1 MCLCSSNYAQQSG
14 CFNEFNVDIYSPC
27 YCEETGQG
35 SLNITC
41 LGDLVSDQEIQRIF
55 QDSTATEIN
64 RFALIPAVTT
74 PGQPDGPDLIQVID
88 NLLSDKRARIIEIA
102 TCPLGSTLQISSN
115 AFRTSNVY
123 AQEFSITD
131 CDIDQLNWAFLRTF
145 TRIVNVRLTTVSGIN
160 SISSLPILRN
170 AEQLTF
176 DNCLGFDN
184 PLLSF
189 PAASLPALKTLNFVG
204 NTDLDNP
211 VADNIL
217 LALANVGVPLTNLN
231 IRQSPLITLVPQN
244 IGDISSLTS
253 INLSNNKINS
263 VDSNAFSFL
272 NDRSVRFL
280 DLSNNVVNTISYN
293 AFSTGS
299 TTRSPWGIFFFLTLI
314 TPRSIFRQ
322 LRRSNR
328 AT

>member
-27 YCEETGQG
+27 FCEETEQG

-41 LGDLVSDQEIQRIF
+41 FGDLVTNQDIQRIF
-55 QDSTATEIN
+55 QDSTAPEIN

-102 TCPLGSTLQISSN
+102 TCPPGSTLQISPS

-131 CDIDQLNWAFLRTF
+131 CDIDRLDWLFLRTF
-145 TRIVNVRLTTVSGIN
+145 SRIVNVRLTTVSGIN
-160 SISSLPILRN
+160 SIRDLPILRN

-176 DNCLGFDN
+176 DNCFGFDI
-184 PLLSF
+184 PLNF

-217 LALANVGVPLTNLN
+217 LALATASVPLTNLN
-231 IRQSPLITLVPQN
+231 IRQSPLITLVPKH

-253 INLSNNKINS
+253 INLSNNQINS
-263 VDSNAFSFL
+263 VDSNAFSFI

-280 DLSNNVVNTISYN
+280 NLSNNAVNTISYN

-299 TTRSPWGIFFFLTLI
+299 NARSRWGKFILTLI

>member
-14 CFNEFNVDIYSPC
+14 CFNELNVEIYSPC
-27 YCEETGQG
+27 FCEETEQG

-41 LGDLVSDQEIQRIF
+41 LGVSVTNQEIQRIF
-55 QDSTATEIN
+55 QDSTAPEIN

-102 TCPLGSTLQISSN
+102 TCPPGSTLRISPS

-131 CDIDQLNWAFLRTF
+131 CDIDQLDWKFLRTF
-145 TRIVNVRLTTVSGIN
+145 TRIVNVRLTTVSGIH
-160 SISSLPILRN
+160 SISYLQILRN

-176 DNCLGFDN
+176 DNCLGFGTP
-184 PLLSF
+184 PLDF

-217 LALANVGVPLTNLN
+217 LALATASVPLTYLN
-231 IRQSPLITLVPQN
+231 ILQSPLITLVPKH

-253 INLSNNKINS
+253 INLSNNQINS
-263 VDSNAFSFL
+263 VDSNAFSFV

-280 DLSNNVVNTISYN
+280 NLSNNAVNTISYN

-299 TTRSPWGIFFFLTLI
+299 NARSPWGKFILTLI